1 VAWIS
6 DVQDDTHVPVLS
18 GAFVDALCH
27 NPDGCYV
34 DATFG
39 RGGHS
44 RTILGRLSRHGRL
57 LGLDRD
63 PAAVQAGR
71 QLEREDARFCIV
83 HAAFAELETVLDA
96 HEWETVAGI
105 GFDLGTSSP
114 QLEDPSRG
122 FSFQHVGPLDMR
134 MNPESGETLAQ
145 RLARTSERE
154 LDTIIRQYGG
164 ERFARR
170 IARAILNAL
179 HDGRLATTRDLENVC
194 FHAVP
199 RHARHGRT
207 HPATRTFQALRIWVN
222 DEMTQL
228 HTGLEAAMRRLAP
241 HGRLAVIA
249 FHSGEDRLVRDVI
262 EAQVHPCICPPDFPV
277 CTCGRIPTMRWVN
290 KKPGRPEA
298 DEVAANPRSRSAR
311 LRVAERL
318 A

>member
-1 VAWIS
+1 M
-6 DVQDDTHVPVLS
+6 QDDTHVPVLPD
-18 GAFVDALCH
+18 AFVDALCH
-27 NPDGCYV
+27 DADGHYV

-71 QLEREDARFCIV
+71 QLEREDTRFCIV
-83 HAAFAELETVLDA
+83 HADFAELEAVLDA

-105 GFDLGTSSP
+105 GFDLGASSP

-122 FSFQHVGPLDMR
+122 FSFQYAGPLDMR
-134 MNPESGETLAQ
+134 MNPESGEALAQ
-145 RLARTSERE
+145 RLAHTSERE
-154 LDTIIRQYGG
+154 LETIIRQYGG

-170 IARAILNAL
+170 IAQAILNAL
-179 HDGRLATTRDLENVC
+179 HDGRLATTRDLEHAC

-228 HTGLEAAMRRLAP
+228 RAGLETAMRRLAP
-241 HGRLAVIA
+241 HGRLGVIA

-262 EAQVHPCICPPDFPV
+262 EAQVNACICPPDFPV
-277 CTCGRIPTMRWVN
+277 CTCGRAPTMRWVN
-290 KKPGRPEA
+290 KKPIRPAA
-298 DEVAANPRSRSAR
+298 DEIIANPRSRSAR